1 MGVPRQLLVLASLVI
16 CARLSTSFTSS
27 QKPSLSRSPR
37 PLQSSGGG
45 NFGVIPGFEVVSL
58 DCESLK
64 GSIRTFMI
72 FYIMGEHPSWRADS
86 GEGRN
91 IEMSWSKGGKQLG
104 SIDLLMDHEA
114 SSKQVKVRRT
124 SGGANEDFLGAERA
138 FLEAFLTEIEVLA
151 SDPEVDPA
159 DRLVTLSDSAI
170 EEARESL
177 AATSGGGGQYAKAD
191 KVLEKM
197 DKMAKGK
204 ELKKKVEKRTGKG
217 FGSL

>member
-1 MGVPRQLLVLASLVI
+1 M
-16 CARLSTSFTSS
+16 
-27 QKPSLSRSPR
+27 
-37 PLQSSGGG
+37 
-45 NFGVIPGFEVVSL
+45 
-58 DCESLK
+58 
-64 GSIRTFMI
+64 
-72 FYIMGEHPSWRADS
+72 
-86 GEGRN
+86 
-91 IEMSWSKGGKQLG
+91 
-104 SIDLLMDHEA
+104 
-114 SSKQVKVRRT
+114 
-124 SGGANEDFLGAERA
+124 
-138 FLEAFLTEIEVLA
+138 LA